1 MVYTQALVFGNGMAG
16 RSEHENLVNSLR
28 FLQDFESDKEKLSH
42 CGALMK
48 AQSSSSLGSQCS
60 LEEEEGEDGF
70 LLQLELSKR
79 IEKCLFDAK
88 KASLRCQELRL
99 PRRMTERVA
108 GDILRA
114 SVDEPCGIRGALIHL
129 FIENKGTLQ
138 NLGTVTPAESLT
150 PTFELSIILRPDV
163 DGWPPLKI
171 LFGGG
176 KVLSLRREYR
186 LVKRKLYSSATPVV
200 LEFY

>member
-1 MVYTQALVFGNGMAG
+1 M
-16 RSEHENLVNSLR
+16 
-28 FLQDFESDKEKLSH
+28 
-42 CGALMK
+42 
-48 AQSSSSLGSQCS
+48 
-60 LEEEEGEDGF
+60 EEEEGEDGC
-70 LLQLELSKR
+70 LQLQLSKR

-99 PRRMTERVA
+99 PKRMTERVA
-108 GDILRA
+108 GDILHA

-129 FIENKGTLQ
+129 FMDNKGTLQ
-138 NLGTVTPAESLT
+138 KLGTVTTDESLT

-176 KVLSLRREYR
+176 KVLSLRREYK

-200 LEFY
+200 LEFH